1 MNYFTKSTEETLKSL
16 GSSRE
21 GGIKESDV
29 SKLREKHGYNEFT
42 KAPSDGLIKRIINS
56 LCEPMMLILLIAL
69 AITVVINIMKIIQ
82 GQPTEWIETIGIIL
96 AISLSVGISLVTEG
110 KSQKAFDS
118 LNDIS
123 EGILIK
129 VIRDGG
135 LKQIPKN
142 ELLPGDIVIIET
154 GDKIPADGRLLE
166 TTDLQIDES
175 MLTGESMMV
184 KKDSNAVLTDEKT
197 PLAERK
203 NMIYS
208 GTYATFGQG
217 LMVVTEI
224 GDATEMGAIARE
236 IQGNNQGST
245 PLQEKLANLG
255 KNIAKIGIVVATVV
269 FAIKIF
275 RLVSTGTLNIDTV
288 GEALTTSIALIV
300 ASVPEGLPTIVAATL
315 ALNVMKLAKN
325 NALVKKI
332 VACETIG
339 SVNVICSD
347 KTGTLTK
354 NEMTV
359 IDVFHNGKLTSPKEL
374 DNDYMI
380 MNYRVNSSAQLEED
394 NGSKKY
400 VGNPT
405 EVALLTSIMDVPER
419 EVERVHQ
426 YPFSSDKKYMSSI
439 IRDNGELI
447 LYAKGSPEKIL
458 SFCTKVM
465 IDGKIVDLTEDV
477 QKNIEEEIQNV
488 QAQARRTLGF
498 AHRTLTKEYNWEE
511 SESIIAE
518 EMIFDGFVSI
528 ADPIREDVYG
538 AVETC
543 HKAGIDI
550 KMLTGDN
557 IVTARAI
564 AKDLGLLEEDSIVC
578 EAVDIDA
585 MSDEELRKALPKIK
599 VIARSKPLTK
609 MRVVETLIALGNSVG
624 VTGDG
629 INDAP
634 ALKKSDVGIA
644 MGITGTEVSK
654 EAADMVLLDDSFTTI
669 VKAVGWGRG
678 VYENFQKFIQ
688 FQLTVNV
695 AAVITVLLA
704 ELFNF
709 GSPFTP
715 LQLLWINIIMDG
727 PLAITLGIEV
737 MRKNIMN
744 DKPIKRDASIITKS
758 MITKIII
765 GGVYIV
771 AMIFLLMNTN
781 ILGGT
786 EAEQPTLVFNA
797 FVLFALFNVFNS
809 RRLDNESII
818 KGFFSN
824 KVLLEVFA
832 GVFVIQVLATQ
843 FLGTIFNTVP
853 LSFAMWIKVI
863 AYSLTI
869 VVLGEVIRFVKRILD
884 KKKA

>member
-1 MNYFTKSTEETLKSL
+1 K
-16 GSSRE
+16 
-21 GGIKESDV
+21 
-29 SKLREKHGYNEFT
+29 
-42 KAPSDGLIKRIINS
+42 
-56 LCEPMMLILLIAL
+56 
-69 AITVVINIMKIIQ
+69 
-82 GQPTEWIETIGIIL
+82 
-96 AISLSVGISLVTEG
+96 
-110 KSQKAFDS
+110 
-118 LNDIS
+118 
-123 EGILIK
+123 
-129 VIRDGG
+129 
-135 LKQIPKN
+135 
-142 ELLPGDIVIIET
+142 
-154 GDKIPADGRLLE
+154 
-166 TTDLQIDES
+166 
-175 MLTGESMMV
+175 
-184 KKDSNAVLTDEKT
+184 
-197 PLAERK
+197 
-203 NMIYS
+203 
-208 GTYATFGQG
+208 
-217 LMVVTEI
+217 
-224 GDATEMGAIARE
+224 
-236 IQGNNQGST
+236 
-245 PLQEKLANLG
+245 
-255 KNIAKIGIVVATVV
+255 
-269 FAIKIF
+269 
-275 RLVSTGTLNIDTV
+275 
-288 GEALTTSIALIV
+288 
-300 ASVPEGLPTIVAATL
+300 
-315 ALNVMKLAKN
+315 
-325 NALVKKI
+325 
-332 VACETIG
+332 
-339 SVNVICSD
+339 
-347 KTGTLTK
+347 
-354 NEMTV
+354 
-359 IDVFHNGKLTSPKEL
+359 
-374 DNDYMI
+374 
-380 MNYRVNSSAQLEED
+380 
-394 NGSKKY
+394 
-400 VGNPT
+400 
-405 EVALLTSIMDVPER
+405 
-419 EVERVHQ
+419 EVEKVYQ

-439 IRDNGELI
+439 IKDNGELI

-465 IDGKIVDLTEDV
+465 IDGKVVDLTEDI
-477 QKNIEEEIQNV
+477 QNNIEEEIQDV

-498 AHRTLTKEYNWEE
+498 AHKTLTKEYDWKE
-511 SESIIAE
+511 SEDIIAE

-538 AVETC
+538 AVATC

-564 AKDLGLLEEDSIVC
+564 AKDLGLLEDDSIVC

-704 ELFNF
+704 EIFNF
-709 GSPFTP
+709 ASPFTP
-715 LQLLWINIIMDG
+715 IQLLWINIIMDG

-737 MRKNIMN
+737 MRKNIMD

-765 GGVYIV
+765 GGLYIV
-771 AMIFLLMNTN
+771 VMTFILMNTK

-786 EAEQPTLVFNA
+786 KAQQPTLIFNT

-853 LSFAMWIKVI
+853 LSFIMWTKVI